1 MLPPL
6 SRARRARVLPLL
18 AVIASSLLVTS
29 VASAQASAGKTD
41 DTLKKKDDD
50 KTKASPKPETISVG
64 SDAADAAAR
73 PTAEID
79 KRSVFVALEGGLTR
93 PDIGGLSD
101 STDFDKTAA
110 LGGLYGVDLGARFDK
125 LIVGAA
131 FRGDATTEFTLW
143 SLMAEVGYALP
154 RRPLQPMFFLRAG
167 YTWSTELEQSV
178 YRSAIP
184 QLNTLP
190 PDVKVQGGIVG
201 VEAVAMY
208 WIAKEFGVGP
218 FLGFDA
224 EYYVRPQVD
233 LPQSL
238 ITIPQEVKDNPLYT
252 GSGSAIGYTLN
263 IGVRVAL
270 DLGI

>member
-1 MLPPL
+1 MLPLL

-29 VASAQASAGKTD
+29 VASAQAGGKTD

-50 KTKASPKPETISVG
+50 KTKTSPKPETVSVG
-64 SDAADAAAR
+64 SDAADAAST

-79 KRSVFVALEGGLTR
+79 KRAVFIGIEGGLTR

-101 STDFDKTAA
+101 STNFDKTAA
-110 LGGLYGVDLGARFDK
+110 LGGLYGVDLGARFNK
-125 LIVGAA
+125 LLVGAV
-131 FRGDATTEFTLW
+131 FRGDDTTEFNLW

-154 RRPLQPMFFLRAG
+154 RRPLQPMFFLRVG

-190 PDVKVQGGIVG
+190 PDVKVQGAIAG

-224 EYYVRPQVD
+224 QYYVRPQVD

-238 ITIPQEVKDNPLYT
+238 ITIPQEIKANPLYT
-252 GSGSAIGYTLN
+252 DSGSAIGYTLN
-263 IGVRVAL
+263 IGIRASL